1 MDEACYLFVCEICDS
16 FMCGVC
22 DSFICF
28 NLFWIQSGT
37 TSVCFR
43 WTRYVTCIYVAF
55 VTHLYMEF
63 VTLWCEKFV
72 THLYVFSLLDPKW
85 NEFCGGLMDEV
96 FTGNM
101 WSSWFSH
108 MSWVR
113 DSVIVISSWFSH
125 MSWVRD
131 SVICHTFPS
140 GTNEVIPHMNDSSH
154 INDDY
159 YLYKPGNMWSSWFS
173 HMSWVRDSVICHTFL
188 SGTNGVIS
196 HMNDSSHINDD
207 YYRVAKTHRI
217 PYLYRSF
224 SAKVT
229 YI

>member
-1 MDEACYLFVCEICDS
+1 MDKICYLHI
-16 FMCGVC
+16 CGVC
-22 DSFICF
+22 DSFIY
-28 NLFWIQSGT
+28 G
-37 TSVCFR
+37 
-43 WTRYVTCIYVAF
+43 
-55 VTHLYMEF
+55 
-63 VTLWCEKFV
+63 
-72 THLYVFSLLDPKW
+72 
-85 NEFCGGLMDEV
+85 
-96 FTGNM
+96 
-101 WSSWFSH
+101 
-108 MSWVR
+108 VR
-113 DSVIVISSWFSH
+113 DSLMWEVCDTSICFFSSRSQVERILWGFDGWGIHRQHVEFVIQSYVMSSWFSH

-140 GTNEVIPHMNDSSH
+140 GTNEVISHMNDSSH